1 MEGLKENL
9 IVAFIGIFVTGKVG
23 GFFSGVYQSLFYE
36 LRFHVFSSFFNQALN
51 LFTDCGSFT
60 FYRNQRL
67 VIICLIIICLTP
79 PPLFTQ

>member
-23 GFFSGVYQSLFYE
+23 VFFSGVYQSLFYE
-36 LRFHVFSSFFNQALN
+36 FFYELGFHVFSSFFNQALN
-51 LFTDCGSFT
+51 LFTDCGSFA
-60 FYRNQRL
+60 FYRNQPS
-67 VIICLIIICLTP
+67 VIVCLTP